1 MKIFIIYNYEADETI
16 FGPTNNN
23 IGVGSVQHELM
34 ICGIYINSFNV
45 DEGVLVK
52 IKPPIN

>member
-1 MKIFIIYNYEADETI
+1 MKQMRPFSVRPTTIIV
-16 FGPTNNN
+16 F
-23 IGVGSVQHELM
+23 GVGSVQHELM